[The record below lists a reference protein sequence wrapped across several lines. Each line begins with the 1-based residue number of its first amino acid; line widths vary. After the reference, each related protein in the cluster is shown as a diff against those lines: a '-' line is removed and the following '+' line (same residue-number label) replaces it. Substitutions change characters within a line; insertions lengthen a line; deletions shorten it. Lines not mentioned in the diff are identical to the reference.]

1 MTVSKLTVDTEGR
14 VHGTCPNGQPVQY
27 NSPSWPCQNGT
38 DGGMA
43 VPAGVQGLLV
53 HTMVGDLLP
62 GTVSWFN
69 NSAAQASAH
78 FGVSQAGEIWQF
90 GPVNGWKAWHCAE
103 GNPHWF
109 GCEFADDG
117 QPSNPLTA
125 EQIAAGAQLLELLSR
140 DDVGRFPVQITDS
153 ISTEGLGWH
162 GMGGEA
168 FGGHF
173 DCPGDTRKAQRPQII
188 ALAMAIRN
196 GTPAPAPAQNWT
208 EAMITALPTL
218 IQGSTDKAGAA
229 QMVHRV
235 QALVRVI
242 GDINKIPAASAVAA
256 NGSFDR
262 ATWMGLLAIQKL
274 FGLTQDGVCGPKT
287 WLALVAGQHG

>member
-1 MTVSKLTVDTEGR
+1 MEANDRSIGVEHEGDSGETLT
-14 VHGTCPNGQPVQY
+14 
-27 NSPSWPCQNGT
+27 
-38 DGGMA
+38 
-43 VPAGVQGLLV
+43 
-53 HTMVGDLLP
+53 
-62 GTVSWFN
+62 
-69 NSAAQASAH
+69 AAQLEADGKLLAWATEHHAIPMQLARSPEGSGLAYHALGAASWGGH
-78 FGVSQAGEIWQF
+78 LQCP
-90 GPVNGWKAWHCAE
+90 GPPIV
-103 GNPHWF
+103 
-109 GCEFADDG
+109 
-117 QPSNPLTA
+117 
-125 EQIAAGAQLLELLSR
+125 AQL
-140 DDVGRFPVQITDS
+140 
-153 ISTEGLGWH
+153 
-162 GMGGEA
+162 
-168 FGGHF
+168 
-173 DCPGDTRKAQRPQII
+173 PQII